1 MWRSRVPPID
11 VEWRR
16 RVPEWLVDC
25 IFFSF
30 FLSRSFFFL
39 LLLFINLGEKE
50 KEKIKKKKGYEE
62 RALFIWRA
70 CQFLLYKI
78 LHVFLL
84 FFFFFFISLSTFLRV
99 YSFLAR
105 FCTVPRG
112 FSRAHRTKS
121 DHSGFSRARIKRFP
135 ELTHHRISLNSIFFF
150 FFNFKKEKK

>member
-1 MWRSRVPPID
+1 MRKERYLYEGHASSYCIRSYM
-11 VEWRR
+11 
-16 RVPEWLVDC
+16 
-25 IFFSF
+25 FS
-30 FLSRSFFFL
+30 S
-39 LLLFINLGEKE
+39 
-50 KEKIKKKKGYEE
+50 
-62 RALFIWRA
+62 
-70 CQFLLYKI
+70 
-78 LHVFLL
+78 

-150 FFNFKKEKK
+150 FFNFKKKKSKKLFNIIFFSAEKSSGSYTQKKKEFNPNTFHAILLNVDDV